1 MSLANR
7 LIYAEGQVIAFEG
20 QFFDADFRP
29 IPNANPGTK
38 RTKRQMDGIRVGG
51 RDLVAHLRQRRFRQP
66 SSYNAVSEPPT
77 GIREIVRS
85 RERYQSICA
94 ARKNHRRS
102 LALTENPLLRF
113 S

>member
-77 GIREIVRS
+77 GIARSYARENDTNPFARRARITADHWRS
-85 RERYQSICA
+85 PKIHS
-94 ARKNHRRS
+94 
-102 LALTENPLLRF
+102 
-113 S
+113 